1 MLNDSSMLSPC
12 PFSKAY
18 KIPVKQAWFLLKGFY
33 FYRLILSCVFIAL
46 YYSRIGGLIID
57 PHQVQLYLYSSLSYL
72 FLTMVGW
79 GLIFKRLTSYA
90 NQAQILIFTD
100 IFLITLIMHA
110 CGGIGSGIGALMLVP
125 TAAGG
130 LLIGGRCAMLFA
142 ALASLFVFAE
152 QAYSFRVGDFKSSD
166 YPYAG
171 IMGAAFFSIALLS
184 YILAKRTEQT
194 ELISTQQKATIVTL
208 EELNQYI
215 IQNMQS
221 GIIITDYKQK
231 ITIYNEST
239 SRLLGL
245 SSLPETLSDISLVLA
260 NAFSEWLTQPSK
272 NVVRIGIV
280 GASDLHIHFSS
291 LPTEHV
297 VFFMLTLEDVALYN
311 QRVQQSKLASL
322 GQLTANIAHEIRNP
336 LGAISHAGQLLA
348 ECPTLSPQDLRLTE
362 IIQTHT
368 LRINSIIEDILQ
380 LSRRSDSKQEI
391 ILLECWLKSYLSLFE
406 SENRGYKNQFQLIS
420 EPTVPDALC
429 DSGHLTQILNNL
441 CENALKY
448 GYKMDKKIDIK
459 ISTYFNQPC
468 IEVIDYGQ
476 GLTDSESKR
485 LFEPF
490 YTTSPSGTGL
500 GLYISR
506 ELAELNKARLS
517 YHNLGEQKGSCFRLC
532 LVNAA
537 QKKIEL

>member
-1 MLNDSSMLSPC
+1 MLNNSSMLSPC

-33 FYRLILSCVFIAL
+33 FYRLILSCVFVAL
-46 YYSRIGGLIID
+46 YYSRIGALIID
-57 PHQVQLYLYSSLSYL
+57 PHHVQLYLYSSLTYL
-72 FLTMVGW
+72 FLTMLGW
-79 GLIFKRLTSYA
+79 GLILKQFTSYET
-90 NQAQILIFTD
+90 QAQTLIFTD

-110 CGGIGSGIGALMLVP
+110 CGGISSGIGALMLIP

-142 ALASLFVFAE
+142 ALASLFVFTE
-152 QAYSFRVGDFKSSD
+152 QAYSFRIGDFKSSD

-171 IMGAAFFSIALLS
+171 MMGAAFFSIALLS
-184 YILAKRTEQT
+184 YLLAKRTE
-194 ELISTQQKATIVTL
+194 LISTEQQEKIISL

-221 GIIITDYKQK
+221 GIIITDYEQN

-239 SRLLGL
+239 LRLLGL
-245 SSLPETLSDISLVLA
+245 SSLPETLADISLVLA
-260 NAFSEWLTQPSK
+260 RTFSEWLIKPSK
-272 NVVRIGIV
+272 NTVHIGII
-280 GASDLHIHFSS
+280 GASDLHVHFSA

-348 ECPTLSPQDLRLTE
+348 ECSVLSPQDARLVE
-362 IIQTHT
+362 IIQTHA
-368 LRINSIIEDILQ
+368 LRMNTIIEEILQ
-380 LSRRSDSKQEI
+380 LSRRKDSKQEI
-391 ILLECWLKSYLSLFE
+391 ICLESWLKNYLSIFE
-406 SENRGYKNQFQLIS
+406 SENSDYQNQFQLII
-420 EPTVPDALC
+420 EPNVPNALC
-429 DSGHLTQILNNL
+429 DPGHLTQILNNL

-448 GYKMDKKIDIK
+448 GYSIDKKIEIK
-459 ISTYFNQPC
+459 VHTYFNQPC

-476 GLTDSESKR
+476 GMTEVDSKH

-490 YTTSPSGTGL
+490 YTTSASGTGL

-506 ELAELNKARLS
+506 ELAELNKAMLS
-517 YHNLGEQKGSCFRLC
+517 YHNLGQQAGCCFQLC
-532 LVNAA
+532 LVNA
-537 QKKIEL
+537 E